1 MNNKISVGIIGGG
14 ISGLVFANFLRDD
27 NKFNIRIFEKSNYSS
42 VHPSGIQ
49 ISNNARRVLNKINF
63 NQINQDAFSEIEN
76 VNISDYRNK
85 KIIGKLSLKNFN
97 KDRDDYVC
105 LDRNV
110 LINFLINRINKKVEL
125 VNKEVVSVKDNSIF
139 FPDGNSEKFDFIVVA
154 DGISDYRNKKIIG
167 KLSLKNFNKDRD
179 DYVCL
184 DRNVLINFL
193 INRINK
199 KVELVNKEV
208 VSVKDNSIFFPDG
221 NSEKFDFI
229 VVADGM
235 FSKIRNSICNS
246 ESLQKSKVIAYKG
259 VVQHI
264 DDIGNS
270 NVELFLGD
278 KKHFVFYPIN
288 KRGDYSFTA
297 IFNSDSSCLVE
308 GHDQPVYVDNLL
320 DISDDAHTDIKK
332 IISSAKN
339 IYKWP
344 IYSHTKI
351 TFGNNNVFIIGDA
364 SHAMMPFHAQGAAQ
378 SVEDAYCLAKMFEN
392 KIFSIDDFSSQRL
405 GRVSSIVSKSSKNLS
420 TYHLS
425 NFWMRLIRNFFI
437 RIVCKYKFLANLVF
451 GKIYNYKFK
460 N

>member
-27 NKFNIRIFEKSNYSS
+27 NKFNIRIFEKNNYSS
-42 VHPSGIQ
+42 VYPSGIQ

-76 VNISDYRNK
+76 INISDYRNK

-110 LINFLINRINKKVEL
+110 LINFLINRINEKVEL
-125 VNKEVVSVKDNSIF
+125 F
-139 FPDGNSEKFDFIVVA
+139 
-154 DGISDYRNKKIIG
+154 
-167 KLSLKNFNKDRD
+167 
-179 DYVCL
+179 
-184 DRNVLINFL
+184 
-193 INRINK
+193 
-199 KVELVNKEV
+199 NKEV

-235 FSKIRNSICNS
+235 FSKIRNSICKN

-308 GHDQPVYVDNLL
+308 GHDQSVYVDNLL
-320 DISDDAHTDIKK
+320 DISDDAHADIKK

-344 IYSHTKI
+344 IYSHRKI
-351 TFGNNNVFIIGDA
+351 TFGNNNIFIIGDA

-392 KIFSIDDFSSQRL
+392 KIFSIDHFSSQRL

-425 NFWMRLIRNFFI
+425 NFWMKLIRNFFI
-437 RIVCKYKFLANLVF
+437 RIVCKYKLLANLFF

>member
-154 DGISDYRNKKIIG
+154 DG
-167 KLSLKNFNKDRD
+167 
-179 DYVCL
+179 
-184 DRNVLINFL
+184 
-193 INRINK
+193 
-199 KVELVNKEV
+199 
-208 VSVKDNSIFFPDG
+208 
-221 NSEKFDFI
+221 
-229 VVADGM
+229 M
-235 FSKIRNSICNS
+235 FSKIRNSICKS

-297 IFNSDSSCLVE
+297 IFNSDSSCPVE

-344 IYSHTKI
+344 IYSHRKI

-425 NFWMRLIRNFFI
+425 NFWMKLIRNFFI
-437 RIVCKYKFLANLVF
+437 RIVCKYKFLANLFF

>member
-154 DGISDYRNKKIIG
+154 DG
-167 KLSLKNFNKDRD
+167 
-179 DYVCL
+179 
-184 DRNVLINFL
+184 
-193 INRINK
+193 
-199 KVELVNKEV
+199 
-208 VSVKDNSIFFPDG
+208 
-221 NSEKFDFI
+221 
-229 VVADGM
+229 M
-235 FSKIRNSICNS
+235 FSKIRNSICKS

-264 DDIGNS
+264 DDTGNS

-297 IFNSDSSCLVE
+297 IFNSDSSCPVE

-344 IYSHTKI
+344 IYSHRKI

-425 NFWMRLIRNFFI
+425 NFWMKLIRNFFI
-437 RIVCKYKFLANLVF
+437 RIVCKYKFLANLFF

>member
-27 NKFNIRIFEKSNYSS
+27 NKFNIRIFEKNNYSS

-154 DGISDYRNKKIIG
+154 DG
-167 KLSLKNFNKDRD
+167 
-179 DYVCL
+179 
-184 DRNVLINFL
+184 
-193 INRINK
+193 
-199 KVELVNKEV
+199 
-208 VSVKDNSIFFPDG
+208 
-221 NSEKFDFI
+221 
-229 VVADGM
+229 M
-235 FSKIRNSICNS
+235 FSKIRNSICKS

-297 IFNSDSSCLVE
+297 IFNSDSSFPVE
-308 GHDQPVYVDNLL
+308 GYDQPVYVDNLL

-344 IYSHTKI
+344 IYSHRKI

-425 NFWMRLIRNFFI
+425 NFWMKLIRNFFI

>member
-27 NKFNIRIFEKSNYSS
+27 NKFNIRIFEKNNYSS

-110 LINFLINRINKKVEL
+110 LINFLM
-125 VNKEVVSVKDNSIF
+125 
-139 FPDGNSEKFDFIVVA
+139 
-154 DGISDYRNKKIIG
+154 
-167 KLSLKNFNKDRD
+167 
-179 DYVCL
+179 
-184 DRNVLINFL
+184 
-193 INRINK
+193 NRINK

-235 FSKIRNSICNS
+235 FSKIRNSICKS
-246 ESLQKSKVIAYKG
+246 ESLQKSKIIAYKG
-259 VVQHI
+259 MVQHI
-264 DDIGNS
+264 DDTGNS

-297 IFNSDSSCLVE
+297 IFNSDSSFPVE

-344 IYSHTKI
+344 IYSHRKI

-392 KIFSIDDFSSQRL
+392 KIFLIDHFSSQRL

-425 NFWMRLIRNFFI
+425 NFCMKLIRNFFI
-437 RIVCKYKFLANLVF
+437 RIVCKYKFLTNLVF

>member
-27 NKFNIRIFEKSNYSS
+27 NKFNIRIFEKNNYSS

-110 LINFLINRINKKVEL
+110 LINFLM
-125 VNKEVVSVKDNSIF
+125 
-139 FPDGNSEKFDFIVVA
+139 
-154 DGISDYRNKKIIG
+154 
-167 KLSLKNFNKDRD
+167 
-179 DYVCL
+179 
-184 DRNVLINFL
+184 
-193 INRINK
+193 NRINK

-235 FSKIRNSICNS
+235 FSKIRNSICKS
-246 ESLQKSKVIAYKG
+246 ESLQKSKIIAYKG
-259 VVQHI
+259 MVQHI
-264 DDIGNS
+264 DDTGNS

-297 IFNSDSSCLVE
+297 IFNSDSSFPVE

-320 DISDDAHTDIKK
+320 DISDDAHTDIKR

-344 IYSHTKI
+344 IYSHRKI

-392 KIFSIDDFSSQRL
+392 KIFLIDHFSSQRL

-425 NFWMRLIRNFFI
+425 NFCMKLIRNFFI
-437 RIVCKYKFLANLVF
+437 RIVCKYKFLTNLVF

>member
-27 NKFNIRIFEKSNYSS
+27 NKFNIRIFEKNNYSS

-63 NQINQDAFSEIEN
+63 NQIDQDAFSEIKN
-76 VNISDYRNK
+76 VN
-85 KIIGKLSLKNFN
+85 
-97 KDRDDYVC
+97 
-105 LDRNV
+105 
-110 LINFLINRINKKVEL
+110 
-125 VNKEVVSVKDNSIF
+125 
-139 FPDGNSEKFDFIVVA
+139 
-154 DGISDYRNKKIIG
+154 ISDYRNKKIIG

-235 FSKIRNSICNS
+235 FSKIRNSIYKN

-297 IFNSDSSCLVE
+297 IFNSDSSCPVE
-308 GHDQPVYVDNLL
+308 GHDQSVYVDNLL
-320 DISDDAHTDIKK
+320 DISDDAHADIKK

-344 IYSHTKI
+344 IYSHRKI

-425 NFWMRLIRNFFI
+425 NFWMKLIRNFFI
-437 RIVCKYKFLANLVF
+437 RIVCKYKLLANLFF

>member
-27 NKFNIRIFEKSNYSS
+27 NKFNIRIFEKNNYSS

-154 DGISDYRNKKIIG
+154 DG
-167 KLSLKNFNKDRD
+167 
-179 DYVCL
+179 
-184 DRNVLINFL
+184 
-193 INRINK
+193 
-199 KVELVNKEV
+199 
-208 VSVKDNSIFFPDG
+208 
-221 NSEKFDFI
+221 
-229 VVADGM
+229 M
-235 FSKIRNSICNS
+235 FSKIRNSICKS

-264 DDIGNS
+264 DDTGNS

-297 IFNSDSSCLVE
+297 IFNSDSSCPVE

-344 IYSHTKI
+344 IYSHRKI

-425 NFWMRLIRNFFI
+425 NFWMKLIRNFFI
-437 RIVCKYKFLANLVF
+437 RIVCKYKFLANLFF

>member
-27 NKFNIRIFEKSNYSS
+27 NKFNIRIFEKNNYSS

-63 NQINQDAFSEIEN
+63 NQIDQDAFSEIEN

-110 LINFLINRINKKVEL
+110 LINFLINRINE
-125 VNKEVVSVKDNSIF
+125 
-139 FPDGNSEKFDFIVVA
+139 
-154 DGISDYRNKKIIG
+154 
-167 KLSLKNFNKDRD
+167 
-179 DYVCL
+179 
-184 DRNVLINFL
+184 
-193 INRINK
+193 

-235 FSKIRNSICNS
+235 FSKIRNSICKN

-264 DDIGNS
+264 DDTGNS

-297 IFNSDSSCLVE
+297 IFNSDSSCPVE
-308 GHDQPVYVDNLL
+308 GHDSQYM
-320 DISDDAHTDIKK
+320 S
-332 IISSAKN
+332 IIS
-339 IYKWP
+339 W
-344 IYSHTKI
+344 
-351 TFGNNNVFIIGDA
+351 
-364 SHAMMPFHAQGAAQ
+364 
-378 SVEDAYCLAKMFEN
+378 
-392 KIFSIDDFSSQRL
+392 IFQ
-405 GRVSSIVSKSSKNLS
+405 
-420 TYHLS
+420 T
-425 NFWMRLIRNFFI
+425 MRTQILR
-437 RIVCKYKFLANLVF
+437 K
-451 GKIYNYKFK
+451 
-460 N
+460 

>member
-42 VHPSGIQ
+42 VHQSGIQ

-63 NQINQDAFSEIEN
+63 NQIDQDAFSEIKN
-76 VNISDYRNK
+76 VN
-85 KIIGKLSLKNFN
+85 
-97 KDRDDYVC
+97 
-105 LDRNV
+105 
-110 LINFLINRINKKVEL
+110 
-125 VNKEVVSVKDNSIF
+125 
-139 FPDGNSEKFDFIVVA
+139 
-154 DGISDYRNKKIIG
+154 ISDYRNKKIIG

-235 FSKIRNSICNS
+235 FSKIRNSICKS

-264 DDIGNS
+264 DDTGNS

-297 IFNSDSSCLVE
+297 IFDSDSSCPVE

-425 NFWMRLIRNFFI
+425 NFCMKLIRNFFI
-437 RIVCKYKFLANLVF
+437 RIVCKYKFIANLVF

>member
-27 NKFNIRIFEKSNYSS
+27 NKFNIRIFEKNNYSS
-42 VHPSGIQ
+42 VYPSGIQ

-76 VNISDYRNK
+76 
-85 KIIGKLSLKNFN
+85 
-97 KDRDDYVC
+97 
-105 LDRNV
+105 
-110 LINFLINRINKKVEL
+110 IN
-125 VNKEVVSVKDNSIF
+125 
-139 FPDGNSEKFDFIVVA
+139 
-154 DGISDYRNKKIIG
+154 ISDYRNKKIIG

-270 NVELFLGD
+270 NVELFFGD

-297 IFNSDSSCLVE
+297 IFNSDSSCPVE

-425 NFWMRLIRNFFI
+425 NFWMKLIRNFFI
-437 RIVCKYKFLANLVF
+437 RIVCKYKLLANLFF